1 MINKK
6 YILLIIV
13 STIFLLSGCTYGSF
27 SAIKSFEKNT
37 FSMMSMSYERF
48 NGYKATYVKVKE
60 GNPIDVNVVIVS
72 EKGKLNMSIA
82 GEDGH
87 SVYEGKDIP
96 TSSFSVKLHK
106 SGDYKIKVSG
116 EKHSGSYKITWGK
129 ASEDNEK

>member
-13 STIFLLSGCTYGSF
+13 LTIILLSGCTYGSY
-27 SAIKSFEKNT
+27 SSTRAVEIST
-37 FSMMSMSYERF
+37 SSQMSMSYEKF
-48 NGYKATYVKVKE
+48 NGYKATSIKVKE
-60 GNPIDVNVVIVS
+60 GNPVDVNVDIVS
-72 EKGKLNMSIA
+72 NTGKLDMSITD
-82 GEDGH
+82 EKDH

-96 TSSFSVKLHK
+96 TSSFSVSLDKP
-106 SGDYKIKVSG
+106 GDYKLIVSG

>member
-13 STIFLLSGCTYGSF
+13 LTIILLSGCTYGSY
-27 SAIKSFEKNT
+27 SSTRAVEIST
-37 FSMMSMSYERF
+37 SSQMSMSYEKF
-48 NGYKATYVKVKE
+48 NGYKATSIKVKE
-60 GNPIDVNVVIVS
+60 GNPVDVNVDIVS
-72 EKGKLNMSIA
+72 NTGKLDMSITD
-82 GEDGH
+82 EKDH

-96 TSSFSVKLHK
+96 TSSFSVSLDKP
-106 SGDYKIKVSG
+106 GDYKLKVSG

>member
-27 SAIKSFEKNT
+27 TALKAVEKNAP
-37 FSMMSMSYERF
+37 SVMSMSYERF
-48 NGYKATYVKVKE
+48 SGYKATSIKVKE
-60 GNPIDVNVVIVS
+60 GSPADVNVVIVS
-72 EKGKLNMSIA
+72 KKGKLDMTITD
-82 GEDGH
+82 EKGH

-96 TSSFSVKLHK
+96 TSSFSVKIHE
-106 SGDYKIKVSG
+106 SGEYKIKVSG
-116 EKHSGSYKITWGK
+116 KKHSGSYKITWGK

>member
-1 MINKK
+1 MIYKK

-27 SAIKSFEKNT
+27 STLKSVEKNT

-48 NGYKATYVKVKE
+48 NGYKATSVKVKE

-82 GEDGH
+82 DEDGH